1 MVISGE
7 LRAQQELSEGLPF
20 ARSLHAQRSGAEG
33 WRGPRTVETVTKSTF
48 QVNLLA
54 VFRSHNGAVRHRP
67 LGVSGCLGCGG
78 RAPGT
83 GEGGLM
89 LCAYG

>member
-1 MVISGE
+1 M
-7 LRAQQELSEGLPF
+7 
-20 ARSLHAQRSGAEG
+20 
-33 WRGPRTVETVTKSTF
+33 ETVTKSTF

-54 VFRSHNGAVRHRP
+54 MFRSHNGAVRHRP

-89 LCAYG
+89 PYAYG